1 MEFSDRG
8 LTYMLAQEGE
18 FAPGFSFSVDTDGG
32 LEKDKVGQEIQE
44 RRAKYTLDSSILLK
58 PSALEQEL
66 SESDSEE
73 VCADTEKI
81 SFEDAPVPPAT
92 SFTDMQLSKPL
103 VRALGSLDYSTP
115 TPIQAIAIPVGLT
128 GRDICGAAETGSGKT
143 AAFLIPVIERLLHK
157 TNRVPGCRV
166 LILLPTRELA
176 TQCFEVASKLSRF
189 CSNSITC
196 ALLIGGEPIQQQRA
210 DLMRLRPD
218 LVIGTPGRVIDHLQN
233 TASFDFDRLAVLVLD
248 EADRM
253 LEEGFQDELEEIVRN
268 CPRSRQTLLF
278 SATMTDRV
286 EQLVRLSLNRPV
298 RLFIDMPGMLART
311 LEQSFVRIRREED
324 RLAIMFSL
332 IKELESKHSKMIVF
346 LPTKELCHR
355 ACILWRLASLPP
367 CAELHGGLDQNA
379 RNTNLDS
386 FREGSARALLCT
398 DVAARGLDVPGV
410 SLVVNY
416 SLPPGLTQYTHRVGR
431 TARAGRSG
439 RSLSLVGET
448 DRKLL
453 RQIIKS
459 TPGVRPRQRPQNPEL
474 VRWFCKFM
482 EDAQDDLKRILK
494 LEEEERELKL
504 AEAELRRAE
513 NMIQSKQM
521 KGKGVKR
528 DWFQKKSEKK
538 RDRPQSAIKSKK
550 SRSK

>member
-1 MEFSDRG
+1 
-8 LTYMLAQEGE
+8 MLAQEGE
-18 FAPGFSFSVDTDGG
+18 FAAGFSFSPDTEDC
-32 LEKDKVGQEIQE
+32 LEKNKVDLAIQE
-44 RRAKYTLDSSILLK
+44 SRIKYSLDSSILHSK
-58 PSALEQEL
+58 SHVLEQEFL
-66 SESDSEE
+66 DSETE
-73 VCADTEKI
+73 ETCADPEQI

-92 SFTDMQLSKPL
+92 SFADMQLSKPL
-103 VRALGSLDYSTP
+103 TRVLASLGYSAP
-115 TPIQAIAIPVGLT
+115 TPIQGIAIPVGLT

-176 TQCFEVASKLSRF
+176 TQCFEVAGKLLRF
-189 CSNSITC
+189 SSNAIRS

-210 DLMRLRPD
+210 DLIRLRPD
-218 LVIGTPGRVIDHLQN
+218 LIIGTPGRVIDHLHN
-233 TASFDFDRLAVLVLD
+233 TATFGLDRLAVLVLD

-253 LEEGFQDELEEIVRN
+253 LEEGFQDELEEIVKN

-286 EQLVRLSLNRPV
+286 EQLARLSLNRPV

-311 LEQSFVRIRREED
+311 LEQTFVRIRREED
-324 RLAIMFSL
+324 RLAVMLSL
-332 IKELESKHSKMIVF
+332 IKELEAKHSKLIVF

-355 ACILWRLASLPP
+355 ACILWRLASLPS
-367 CAELHGGLDQNA
+367 CVELHGGLDQSA
-379 RNTNLDS
+379 RNANLDS
-386 FREGSARALLCT
+386 FRDGAARALLCT

-439 RSLSLVGET
+439 RSLSLVGES

-453 RQIIKS
+453 RQIVKS
-459 TPGVRPRQRPQNPEL
+459 TPGVRPRQRPHNPEL

-482 EDAQDDLKRILK
+482 EDAQDDLKRILR

-513 NMIQSKQM
+513 SMLEARKMPTTTTTKVKEM
-521 KGKGVKR
+521 KSG
-528 DWFQKKSEKK
+528 WFQKKSDKK
-538 RDRPQSAIKSKK
+538 RDRPQSTAAAGKSKK
-550 SRSK
+550 SKSK